1 MVRNNHFHQ
10 ELHMKSIILAISL
23 ALFCITGFAQ
33 QMPADSVSAEYA
45 LPKKLSDLSVSSLPS
60 SQYEPM
66 YMALRAH
73 DPATTKLSIIGYY
86 DEKELVGVK
95 NSLLDLAG
103 NHAAG
108 VARRG
113 DWIVIAN
120 EMGYHQV
127 IPLSPRLGE
136 KRLVTMYFED
146 IAAAAKETVI
156 VVVKDSAGAAECRQM
171 RGTVDSLLA
180 ANNAKKD
187 SSNPFFHWNETEIGL
202 GYAVAMR
209 DGSQVP
215 HGPNVSAKFYT
226 RIGLKIELGFFGLG
240 SYEKQGGLS
249 GYILFSYPLIGRKNE
264 GLDIVL
270 GGGISSFLLEDGRN
284 KIAPDRSIL
293 YAHVMGGVNFITS
306 AIWMPLQTSILG
318 SYSPQ
323 VGYTPTALQTLDSK
337 GAVVVKIQFM
347 F

>member
-1 MVRNNHFHQ
+1 
-10 ELHMKSIILAISL
+10 MKSIILV
-23 ALFCITGFAQ
+23 LFSIVLLSMTSFAQ
-33 QMPADSVSAEYA
+33 MSSDSISAEYTV
-45 LPKKLSDLSVSSLPS
+45 PKKLSDLEVSSLPG

-73 DPATTKLSIIGYY
+73 DPSVTKLSIIGYY

-108 VARRG
+108 VERRDG
-113 DWIVIAN
+113 WVPIVQA
-120 EMGYHQV
+120 MGYRNV
-127 IPLSPRLGE
+127 VTLSPKLGE

-156 VVVKDSAGAAECRQM
+156 VVVKDSSGAAECRQM
-171 RGTVDSLLA
+171 RTTLDSLVS
-180 ANNAKKD
+180 AKDTSK
-187 SSNPFFHWNETEIGL
+187 PFIFWKETEIGL
-202 GYAVAMR
+202 GYAVVMR

-215 HGPNVSAKFYT
+215 HGPNFSVKLYT
-226 RIGLKIELGFFGLG
+226 RIGVKVEIGGFGLG

-249 GYILFSYPLIGRKNE
+249 GYILFSYPLIGIKND
-264 GLDIVL
+264 GLDLVV
-270 GGGISSFLLEDGRN
+270 GGGVSSFLLEDGRN
-284 KIAPDRSIL
+284 KISPDRSIL
-293 YAHVMGGVNFITS
+293 YAHLMGGVNFITS
-306 AIWMPLQTSILG
+306 AIGLPLQTSILG

-337 GAVVVKIQFM
+337 GAVAVKIQFM